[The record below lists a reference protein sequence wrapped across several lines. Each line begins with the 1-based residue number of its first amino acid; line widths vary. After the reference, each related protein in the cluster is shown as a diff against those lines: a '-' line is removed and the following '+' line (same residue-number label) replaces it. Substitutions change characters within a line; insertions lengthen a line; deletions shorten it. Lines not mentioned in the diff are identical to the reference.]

1 MTPRQTAAPHFS
13 RVDLSAPRYRGYA
26 YPRIGRPWDKLAV
39 GRRFFSCLGSVW
51 QWETRMPPRT
61 DRRRRMG
68 RRLTG
73 RGGHAAPSRPVI
85 FSRWGASMAGVRR
98 SNVPGGT
105 IRLGAAG
112 GPVPGPPLPLVL
124 EIWRDGWV
132 VLRAP
137 PDARVRVH
145 VAHCVWSPYPSVQRL
160 GEELAWLETP
170 TWARRA
176 IKVVATGLATLCPTV
191 EEYAW
196 RQIETGVVLPA
207 LVECVRSAGSPSTQ
221 AQAAK
226 RHEPGQRVDA
236 RLGG

>member
-1 MTPRQTAAPHFS
+1 
-13 RVDLSAPRYRGYA
+13 
-26 YPRIGRPWDKLAV
+26 
-39 GRRFFSCLGSVW
+39 
-51 QWETRMPPRT
+51 
-61 DRRRRMG
+61 
-68 RRLTG
+68 
-73 RGGHAAPSRPVI
+73 
-85 FSRWGASMAGVRR
+85 
-98 SNVPGGT
+98 VP
-105 IRLGAAG
+105 A
-112 GPVPGPPLPLVL
+112 PPLPLVL

-170 TWARRA
+170 TWARPA

-207 LVECVRSAGSPSTQ
+207 LVECLRSH

-226 RHEPGQRVDA
+226 RHEPGQRVDD